1 MDISVRYESKA
12 RGSMTRI
19 VGTSVGDIEQAA
31 KIVLEGG
38 LIAYPTDT
46 VYGLGCNPFD
56 EDTVDRLV
64 KAKERVKG
72 SLPILVSSLE
82 DAGRL
87 GEISDLAARLAERFW
102 PGPLTLVVPPRTK
115 FPSRVT
121 RDTLVVGLRIPDH
134 ETALRLIRECGGALI
149 GTSANISGRPS
160 LRTAEEVVRELDR
173 RVDLV
178 LDGGAAPLGREST
191 VVRVLGEESTVLRD
205 GAISRDDILK
215 TLLVRRV
222 S

>member
-1 MDISVRYESKA
+1 
-12 RGSMTRI
+12 MTRI
-19 VGTSVGDIEQAA
+19 VGTSIEDIEQAA

-56 EDTVDRLV
+56 EGAVDRLV
-64 KAKERVKG
+64 QAKERVKG

-121 RDTLVVGLRIPDH
+121 LDTLVVGLRIPNH
-134 ETALRLIRECGGALI
+134 ETARRLIRECGGALI

-191 VVRVLGEESTVLRD
+191 VVRVLGKESTVLRD

-215 TLLVRRV
+215 TLHVRRV